1 MNPSPSRTTAGATD
15 EHPQISS
22 ANSRAGLALFFL
34 YLAFYAGF
42 FGLAAFAPDTMAQ
55 PAFAGVNLAVCY
67 GLGLIFAAFI
77 VAALYMAACAYNA
90 NRLAGHASEDR
101 RA

>member
-1 MNPSPSRTTAGATD
+1 MNSTPPRPGTAD
-15 EHPQISS
+15 EHPEISA

-42 FGLAAFAPDTMAQ
+42 VGLAAFSPGTMAR
-55 PAFAGVNLAVCY
+55 PALAGVNLAICF
-67 GLGLIFAAFI
+67 GLGLIFAAFV

-90 NRLAGHASEDR
+90 RRLTRSPNEDR
-101 RA
+101 G